1 MGPFQIF
8 MKIRQD
14 IHNFWFIA
22 SVVIDTGDTLFTGA
36 NDTGDKLSPA
46 SLLPTKNDTGDN
58 AFPRILSIP

>member
-8 MKIRQD
+8 SKIHED

-22 SVVIDTGDTLFTGA
+22 CVVVDTGDTLFTGA

-46 SLLPTKNDTGDN
+46 SLLTARNDTGDY